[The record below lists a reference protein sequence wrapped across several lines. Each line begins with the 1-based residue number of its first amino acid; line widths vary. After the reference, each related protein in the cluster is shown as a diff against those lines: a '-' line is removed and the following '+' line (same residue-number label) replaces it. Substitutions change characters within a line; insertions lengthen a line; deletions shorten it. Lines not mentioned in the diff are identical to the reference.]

1 MPRCRAIALIVHPW
15 LRSADAFTSFSHVS
29 IAVGSFERSSDL
41 AITSVDGAADVGG
54 TSVGGSLRGGE
65 NP

>member
-1 MPRCRAIALIVHPW
+1 MPQVPGDRADRPPW

-41 AITSVDGAADVGG
+41 AITSVDGA
-54 TSVGGSLRGGE
+54 R
-65 NP
+65 